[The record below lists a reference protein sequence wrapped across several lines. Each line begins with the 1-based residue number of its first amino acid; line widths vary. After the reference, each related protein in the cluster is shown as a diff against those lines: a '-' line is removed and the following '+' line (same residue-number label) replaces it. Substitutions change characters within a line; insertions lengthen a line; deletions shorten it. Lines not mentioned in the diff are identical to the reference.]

1 MKKCLLVWFCIFLLS
16 AVCAFAQNEEIVTY
30 TSGNW
35 DYIENKTGIT
45 LTVWHGT
52 AAALEI
58 PELLDEKP
66 VTQLGNN
73 LFKNTALE
81 SVYIPDSVTG
91 FGSNVFYGCIHL
103 TDVRLPQDLTALPNS
118 TFRYCIELEQ
128 IDIPFSVTNIGPYAF
143 ADCVKLQ
150 EVILL
155 SITSIGDSAFDNCQ
169 SLSSVMVSRKIN
181 SIGTYAFRDTPW
193 LEAQKDEFVIIGN
206 GILIK
211 WNGSGTD
218 VQVPYEVKMISDAF
232 DEQYFI
238 ETVTVPESVQQIG
251 ANAFRDAISLRSVNL
266 PPYLT
271 TIGGNAFNGC
281 RRLESIELPAHIKTL
296 GGSAFSNCDSL
307 TGLTIPPEIT
317 AIPGSL
323 LANCP
328 SLIDVVIPES
338 VTKIDKSAF
347 TGSPNVRPYVSN
359 GSEAERILKEYEIP
373 YYLSTEVTT
382 SPGGADNR

>member
-1 MKKCLLVWFCIFLLS
+1 
-16 AVCAFAQNEEIVTY
+16 
-30 TSGNW
+30 
-35 DYIENKTGIT
+35 
-45 LTVWHGT
+45 
-52 AAALEI
+52 
-58 PELLDEKP
+58 
-66 VTQLGNN
+66 
-73 LFKNTALE
+73 
-81 SVYIPDSVTG
+81 
-91 FGSNVFYGCIHL
+91 
-103 TDVRLPQDLTALPNS
+103 
-118 TFRYCIELEQ
+118 
-128 IDIPFSVTNIGPYAF
+128 
-143 ADCVKLQ
+143 
-150 EVILL
+150 
-155 SITSIGDSAFDNCQ
+155 
-169 SLSSVMVSRKIN
+169 MVSRKIN

-251 ANAFRDAISLRSVNL
+251 ANAFRDAVSLRSISL

-296 GGSAFSNCDSL
+296 GGSAFANCDSL

-382 SPGGADNR
+382 SPGGTSNK